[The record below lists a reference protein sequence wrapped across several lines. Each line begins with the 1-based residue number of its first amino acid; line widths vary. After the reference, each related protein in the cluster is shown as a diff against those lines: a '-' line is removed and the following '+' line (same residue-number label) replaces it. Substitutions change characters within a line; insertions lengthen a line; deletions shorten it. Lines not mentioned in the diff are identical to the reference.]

1 MKEFMYDIDSV
12 LIVAVLFVSMIL
24 AIKAGYRVGR
34 GIKWSAGDD
43 KESFKAHINMI
54 AASMLGILA
63 LLLGFTFSLS
73 LQRFDSR
80 SVAVVDEANAIGTAY
95 LRAQMLPVAVRGVV
109 QQSLRD
115 YLDLRVQSSVLTLV
129 DRDAQQAL
137 HQKATR
143 AQSALWRLALQVAE
157 EDPNPVRTGLFIQS
171 LNELVDN
178 FGRRDAALDRHV
190 PELVLLLVFA
200 TFLMAGAIV
209 GYAAGVAGHRAS
221 FITYIMVGLIVV
233 LVFVILD
240 LDRPRRGQIQ
250 VSQSSLIELKAAIKA
265 EPNAGAQPSMPPGIP
280 GSAAAASR

>member
-12 LIVAVLFVSMIL
+12 LIVAVLFVSMLL
-24 AIKAGYRVGR
+24 AIEAGYRIGR
-34 GIKWSAGDD
+34 RIKWTSGEDRDA
-43 KESFKAHINMI
+43 FKAHINMI

-95 LRAQMLPVAVRGVV
+95 LRAQMLPAAVRGEV

-115 YLDLRVQSSVLTLV
+115 YLGLRVQASALTLV

-137 HQKATR
+137 AEKTTR
-143 AQSALWRLALQVAE
+143 AQSALWRLALQAAE
-157 EDPNPVRTGLFIQS
+157 EDPNPVKTGLFVQS
-171 LNELVDN
+171 LNELIDN
-178 FGRRDAALDRHV
+178 FGRRDAALNRHV
-190 PELVLLLVFA
+190 PEVVLLLLYA
-200 TFLMAGAIV
+200 TFLMAVAIV
-209 GYAAGVAGHRAS
+209 GYASGVAGHRAS
-221 FITYIMVGLIVV
+221 FASHVMVVLIVV

-250 VSQSSLIELKAAIKA
+250 VSQSSLVELQAAIKA
-265 EPNAGAQPSMPPGIP
+265 GPNAGAQPSMPLGMPR
-280 GSAAAASR
+280 SAAAASR